1 MESNPKLTTTISD
14 DDVETKERL
23 LSSHKFNQLS
33 PSSIS
38 GESLSSPRSKSSL
51 LSLKSTTVRKSSKG
65 VMHKIRSRFTKVES
79 VIQAER

>member
-33 PSSIS
+33 PSSS
-38 GESLSSPRSKSSL
+38 RSTSSL
-51 LSLKSTTVRKSSKG
+51 LSLKSTTTRKSSKG
-65 VMHKIRSRFTKVES
+65 IMHKIRSRFTKVDS